1 MPPAV
6 LGLDVGGANLKASH
20 TEGAARFQPYELW
33 KHPEGLAG
41 ALSCVLASLPAFD
54 VLAVTM
60 TGELCDCFATK
71 RQGVQFILDAVRTV
85 AAKATVRVWRNDGK
99 LVDLAVARQTPLQV
113 AAANWLALATWA
125 GRHARSGPALLVDI
139 GSTTTDIIPLQD
151 GVPVPRGRTDPERL
165 TALELVYTG
174 VRRTPVCALLAGG
187 GAAELFATTRDVFL
201 VLGALPEDAED
212 HDTADGRPAT
222 QAAARAR
229 LARMVCA
236 DAETCS
242 PTDTRKLAERV
253 LLKQVYL
260 LQTAL
265 EIVARRLPGPPWT
278 VILAGSG
285 EFLARLVLAQMPA
298 PAPRIVSLAET
309 LGPDISQS
317 ACAYALARL
326 ATEKSG
332 PGG

>member
-1 MPPAV
+1 MSRAI

-20 TEGAARFQPYELW
+20 TQGAARFHPSKLW
-33 KHPEGLAG
+33 KHPDELAG
-41 ALSCVLASLPAFD
+41 TLGSFLSSLPGYEL
-54 VLAVTM
+54 LAVTM
-60 TGELCDCFATK
+60 TGELCDCFETK

-85 AAKATVRVWRNDGK
+85 AAESAVRVWRNDGK
-99 LVDLAVARQTPLQV
+99 LVDLATARQTPLQV

-125 GRHARSGPALLVDI
+125 GRHAPSGPALLLDI

-165 TALELVYTG
+165 RAQELVYTG
-174 VRRTPVCALLAGG
+174 VRRTPVCALLGGG

-201 VLGALPEDAED
+201 VLGALPEHAED
-212 HDTADGRPAT
+212 RDTADGRPAT
-222 QAAARAR
+222 RIAAQAR

-242 PTDTRKLAERV
+242 PADSRKLAERV

-260 LQTAL
+260 IQSAL
-265 EIVARRLPGPPWT
+265 EIVARHLAGPPRT

-285 EFLARLVLAQMPA
+285 EFLARLVLAQLSWPS
-298 PAPRIVSLAET
+298 PRIVSLAEM

-317 ACAYALARL
+317 ACAYALAML
-326 ATEKSG
+326 AAEASG